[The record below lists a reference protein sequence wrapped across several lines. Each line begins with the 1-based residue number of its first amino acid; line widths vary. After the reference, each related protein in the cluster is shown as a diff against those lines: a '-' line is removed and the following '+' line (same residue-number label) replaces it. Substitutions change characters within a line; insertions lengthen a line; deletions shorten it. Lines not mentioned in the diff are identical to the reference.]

1 MPKGSFIHFLLAAVE
16 SMRFC
21 QIRYKALLESHFHA
35 SALNG
40 LPENLR
46 SLNEED
52 EHSLSMGRFHF
63 FLIHGRL
70 FLKIMQYL
78 DRI

>member
-1 MPKGSFIHFLLAAVE
+1 
-16 SMRFC
+16 MRFF

-40 LPENLR
+40 LPENLQ

-52 EHSLSMGRFHF
+52 EHGLGMGGFHLS
-63 FLIHGRL
+63 FLYVRVL
-70 FLKIMQYL
+70 
-78 DRI
+78 

>member
-1 MPKGSFIHFLLAAVE
+1 MPKGSLIHVPLVAVE

-40 LPENLR
+40 LPENLQ

-52 EHSLSMGRFHF
+52 EHGLSMGRFHF
-63 FLIHGRL
+63 SFLHARGI
-70 FLKIMQYL
+70 LKIM
-78 DRI
+78 